1 MKFPFGFKHSIL
13 NPHLKFFVHVCYSV
27 ETMSLEEVR
36 RYGYL
41 GGVEKLREMQ
51 NLVLGSVPLARRAT
65 TRRSES
71 IR

>member
-13 NPHLKFFVHVCYSV
+13 NPHLEFFVHVCYSV
-27 ETMSLEEVR
+27 ETMSLEKVR